1 MSLILR
7 LDDLLY
13 KCYDTPVINYEVYAM
28 DNYFDIAAMII
39 AILTTI
45 AAITPTKKDDSVVER
60 IGNLL
65 KIVRRK

>member
-1 MSLILR
+1 
-7 LDDLLY
+7 
-13 KCYDTPVINYEVYAM
+13 M

-39 AILTTI
+39 ALLTTI

-65 KIVRRK
+65 KLFRRK